1 MSKVVRVSNGDYK
14 IIIQDGGT
22 ITLDTTNG
30 TDNLNGRVLI
40 LGDLE
45 VKGDTTTVNSTQ
57 VTIADNIIVLSKDNI
72 ASGLPASL
80 GYRSGVEIERGSA
93 PNSRMVYD
101 ETIAWTLGGTSG
113 QGTFVWEQ
121 GSQELP
127 LKTPGIIS
135 GGTLYVSTGA
145 GVISVTGTNDYEE
158 QIFTY
163 SGGVITD
170 SGSGVVIDDDGIPN
184 TKAVADYVNY
194 VLGSSFQDKIN
205 EEDTYVETKDFD
217 TTGNEST
224 VEIGVDGSAVA
235 NFYSNRTELQDIKIQ
250 GTEIS
255 TTLSNTDLVLASSG
269 TGSVKIKDFL
279 EITATP
285 YDEDAL
291 IDATAP
297 AEGIKLYSKEEAE
310 GGSGFYFVNSS
321 NRTDELTSRNR
332 ALLFSMLF

>member
-1 MSKVVRVSNGDYK
+1 MSKVVRVSDADYK

-45 VKGDTTTVNSTQ
+45 VKGDTTTVNSTA

-72 ASGLPASL
+72 AAGLPAAL
-80 GYRSGVEIERGSA
+80 NYRSGVEIERGSL

-121 GSQELP
+121 GSQDLP
-127 LKTPGIIS
+127 LKTPGIVA
-135 GGTLYVSTGA
+135 GGNLYVSTGA
-145 GVISVTGTNDYEE
+145 GVITVTGTNDYEE

-163 SGGVITD
+163 SGGTITD
-170 SGSGVVIDDDGIPN
+170 SGSGVIIDDDGIPN
-184 TKAVADYVNY
+184 TKAVADYVNF
-194 VLGSSFQDKIN
+194 VLGSAFQDRI
-205 EEDTYVETKDFD
+205 EENNTYVEVKDFE
-217 TTGNEST
+217 TTGSESN
-224 VEIGVDGSAVA
+224 VEIGVDGVA
-235 NFYSNRTELQDIKIQ
+235 RVNFYDNRTEFENIKIQ

-269 TGSVKIKDFL
+269 AGSVKVKDFL
-279 EITATP
+279 EITQTP
-285 YDEDAL
+285 YDDDAL
-291 IDATAP
+291 IDATVP
-297 AEGIKLYSKEEAE
+297 DEGIKLYSKIEDT
-310 GGSGFYFVNSS
+310 GGSGLYFVNSS
-321 NRTDELTSRNR
+321 SRADELISNNR
-332 ALLFSMLF
+332 ALLYGMLF